1 MKIAIVGTGYVGLVT
16 GTCFSEFGH
25 HVTCID
31 KDQSKVDGLNNGVM
45 PIFEP
50 GLEDMVARNAKEGR
64 LQFTSS
70 LADGIK
76 DAEVIFIAVG
86 TPPRP
91 QDGHADMKYVYA
103 VAEEVADNLDH
114 YAVITTKSTVPVGTS
129 EAVQKIISDKRDDL
143 EFDVASNPEFLR
155 EGSAIEDFMRPDRVV
170 VGIETERAKKVMEDL
185 YRPLNLRE
193 APLIFTTI
201 RSSELIKYASN
212 AFLAIKIG
220 FINEMADLCEEL
232 GANVQ
237 DVAKGMGRDNRI
249 GPKFLHPGPG
259 YGGSCF
265 PKDTLALA
273 KTAEDAG
280 KPVTIVESVIKS
292 NTERKK
298 AMAEKIIKACGG
310 DVSGKVIAVLGLAF
324 KANTDDMRDSPSLDV
339 IPALQAAGATIRAFD
354 PEAMEEASHM
364 MEDITYCEDSYDAAD
379 GADALVLI
387 TEWNRFRALN
397 LAQLKDKLKSPLVI
411 DLRNIYKPHEMKE
424 HGFTYHSVGRPQS

>member
-31 KDQSKVDGLNNGVM
+31 QDISKIDGLNNGKI
-45 PIFEP
+45 PIYEP
-50 GLEDMVARNAKEGR
+50 GLEEMVIDNAQQGRLKFTTSLKEGI
-64 LQFTSS
+64 S
-70 LADGIK
+70 
-76 DAEVIFIAVG
+76 DAEVVFIAVG

-91 QDGHADMKYVYA
+91 EDGHADMKYVYG
-103 VAEEVADNLDH
+103 VAEEVAEHLDH

-129 EAVQKIISDKRDDL
+129 EAVYKIIRDKRADL

-155 EGSAIEDFMRPDRVV
+155 EGSAIEDFMRPNRVV
-170 VGIETERAKKVMEDL
+170 VGVESERAKKVMQDL

-212 AFLAIKIG
+212 AFLAVKIG
-220 FINEMADLCEEL
+220 FINEMADLCEKL

-237 DVAKGMGRDNRI
+237 DIAKGMGSDNRI

-273 KTAEDAG
+273 KTAGDAG
-280 KPVTIVESVIKS
+280 SPITIVESVIDS
-292 NTERKK
+292 NAARKK
-298 AMAEKIIKACGG
+298 NMADKIIKACGG
-310 DVSGKVIAVLGLAF
+310 DIKGKTIAVLGLAF
-324 KANTDDMRDSPSLDV
+324 KANTDDMRDSPSLDIV
-339 IPALQAAGATIRAFD
+339 PALQKAGAEIRAFD
-354 PEAMEEASHM
+354 PEAMNEAKKHLD
-364 MEDITYCEDSYDAAD
+364 DITYCENSYLAAE
-379 GADALVLI
+379 GADALVLL
-387 TEWNRFRALN
+387 TEWNRFRALD
-397 LAQLKDKLKSPLVI
+397 LTELKNKLKSPLVI

-424 HGFTYHSVGRPQS
+424 HGFDYHSVGRPS